1 MEKKRVSVQIEGRSY
16 SLITTDD
23 EKYVQKV
30 ANEVVSH
37 IRKAA
42 QSTKQL
48 DTRDCAV
55 LAALNFCD
63 DRNKALKK
71 NKDYVEK
78 ADKII
83 QQTNDLNKLCKEYRE
98 KLTEAMNDNTRLTMN
113 NKELEKR
120 LAVLRHEVSQLKEK
134 LESVEKVEE
143 IEEKSSE
150 KAESENSKPEKKTA
164 PKEKKTSTAKNKK
177 TEQSNDVPVNVLSN
191 EAKKT
196 EQELRNEELLGYVPM
211 TQFSLF
217 DEDKK

>member
-1 MEKKRVSVQIEGRSY
+1 MEKKRVSVQIEERSY

-30 ANEVVSH
+30 ANEVLSH

-83 QQTNDLNKLCKEYRE
+83 QQTNDLNRLCKEYRE
-98 KLTEAMNDNTRLTMN
+98 KLTEAMNDNTRLINN

-120 LAVLRHEVSQLKEK
+120 LAVLGHEVSQLKEK
-134 LESVEKVEE
+134 LESVEKG
-143 IEEKSSE
+143 KE
-150 KAESENSKPEKKTA
+150 KAESEKSEPEKIQFQR
-164 PKEKKTSTAKNKK
+164 KKDFRCKNNM
-177 TEQSNDVPVNVLSN
+177 TEQSDDIPVNVLSN
-191 EAKKT
+191 EAKK
-196 EQELRNEELLGYVPM
+196 QNRNCVM
-211 TQFSLF
+211 KNFSVMF
-217 DEDKK
+217 Q